1 MTVGALDLGSGADLR
16 FFLEFTEADG
26 TRRRDPLGSCVT
38 ARLEDALPVRSFQ
51 WAKGASHFP
60 GLWWSSTT
68 GDHVGF
74 ESWLERDHVMAM
86 DFDPDITGIAS
97 QPFWLRRAAS
107 AAFDLGDHVFGSLLV
122 ASHYQ
127 YVSAAGGQA
136 DGRAP
141 ADPARRARNQSCLA
155 S

>member
-1 MTVGALDLGSGADLR
+1 MTVAALDLGSGADLR
-16 FFLEFTEADG
+16 FFLEFTEAG
-26 TRRRDPLGSCVT
+26 RTRRRDPLASCVT

-97 QPFWLRRAAS
+97 QPFWLHWRDEDDR
-107 AAFDLGDHVFGSLLV
+107 
-122 ASHYQ
+122 
-127 YVSAAGGQA
+127 
-136 DGRAP
+136 
-141 ADPARRARNQSCLA
+141 ARRHAPDFFARRRDGSA
-155 S
+155 VVVDVR